1 MKFKYFF
8 VILAALFMNHAL
20 AINVGFNQA
29 WFKNHY
35 ASQYLDSNYD
45 MNEVER
51 IFKLS
56 KAAGSQTIRL
66 WFFESSGFPMI
77 HFEQGEMIGLKD
89 EFIKNVITTIK
100 LAKSYDLKIYMTI
113 FDAHTYRPDQ
123 LGRTE
128 LHNLRKIFQ
137 PAGMEIFLNKIIA
150 PLMQAIGNENL
161 SQTISKIDLINEGD
175 TVIKRGGFD
184 GGWNGMS
191 KMLCQWKS
199 FLSNYGGFNKTPITM
214 SIRLHPLLPLPMD
227 LLKDNGPMKCADII
241 DFHSYDNDG
250 DIYRCSYLK
259 KYSKLQ
265 KKKLILGEF
274 GQNYFTHR
282 YSDSLQMKNTQNFI
296 LNANRCGFSEALAW
310 RLSDIRDGANP
321 EARYSFEAFEK
332 MRPAY
337 YFIQKNNNNG
347 HDI

>member
-123 LGRTE
+123 LGRKE

-137 PAGMEIFLNKIIA
+137 PAGMEIFLKKIIA

-175 TVIKRGGFD
+175 TVINRGGFD
-184 GGWNGMS
+184 GGWKGMS

-199 FLSNYGGFNKTPITM
+199 FLSNYGGFNKTPI
-214 SIRLHPLLPLPMD
+214 IRPW
-227 LLKDNGPMKCADII
+227 
-241 DFHSYDNDG
+241 DF
-250 DIYRCSYLK
+250 L
-259 KYSKLQ
+259 
-265 KKKLILGEF
+265 
-274 GQNYFTHR
+274 
-282 YSDSLQMKNTQNFI
+282 
-296 LNANRCGFSEALAW
+296 
-310 RLSDIRDGANP
+310 
-321 EARYSFEAFEK
+321 
-332 MRPAY
+332 
-337 YFIQKNNNNG
+337 
-347 HDI
+347 

>member
-1 MKFKYFF
+1 MTLKYTLIF
-8 VILAALFMNHAL
+8 LFASFINQAL
-20 AINVGFNQA
+20 ALNIGFNQA

-35 ASQYLDSNYD
+35 SSQYLDSNFD
-45 MNEVER
+45 ADEVER
-51 IFKLS
+51 IFKLT

-66 WFFESSGFPMI
+66 WFFESSSFPMI
-77 HFEQGEMIGLKD
+77 DFEQEKMIGLKD
-89 EFIKNVITTIK
+89 EFIKNVITTIR
-100 LAKSYDLKIYMTI
+100 LAKFYDIKIYMTI

-123 LGRTE
+123 LSRTE
-128 LHNLRKIFQ
+128 LRNFRKLFQ
-137 PAGMEIFLNKIIA
+137 TAGMKNFLERVMT
-150 PLMQAIGNENL
+150 PLLRAIEKENL
-161 SQTISKIDLINEGD
+161 SQSISKIDLINEGD
-175 TVIKRGGFD
+175 TVINRGGFD

-191 KMLCQWKS
+191 SMLCQWKS
-199 FLSNYGGFNKTPITM
+199 FLSQFRDFYKTPITM
-214 SIRLHPLLPLPMD
+214 SIRLHPLLVLPLN
-227 LLKDNGPMKCADII
+227 LLQENGPMRCADII

-250 DIYRCSYLK
+250 DIYRCSYLQ

-282 YSDSLQMKNTQNFI
+282 YSDSLQIKNTQNFI
-296 LNANRCGFSEALAW
+296 LNASRCGFSEALAW

-321 EARYSFEAFEK
+321 EARYSFEAFGK

-347 HDI
+347 HDL